1 MAEAATGGATGI
13 GGLAQVDTGGMT
25 TTEHGWVRFPDQAG
39 HADAAG
45 SGGDDGRGSCWG
57 RMVRGPLYLLGQARS
72 AGGGAVVVQFG
83 AGRWASGASAG
94 FRHS

>member
-13 GGLAQVDTGGMT
+13 GGLAQVGTGSMT
-25 TTEHGWVRFPDQAG
+25 TTEHDWVRLPGQAG
-39 HADAAG
+39 QAAGAG

-57 RMVRGPLYLLGQARS
+57 RMVRGPLYLLGQARN

-83 AGRWASGASAG
+83 AGRWASGAEAG
-94 FRHS
+94 LRHC

>member
-57 RMVRGPLYLLGQARS
+57 QRASKPARWRPWAGPTPLRGGGVAASRRNGRLLG
-72 AGGGAVVVQFG
+72 
-83 AGRWASGASAG
+83 GREQ
-94 FRHS
+94 RQQ